1 MADLLESGAQ
11 FIAKTMNVQFS
22 RTVTYVR
29 GQDSAELK
37 ATPSRS
43 TFEVDSG
50 TGIVRVVTRD
60 YIVKVADLVH
70 TSGRFLPQRG
80 DRIIEMGADGAP
92 VEYEVTNVGSE
103 PEWRQC
109 DPYGLAIRVHTK
121 QVGEVVP

>member
-1 MADLLESGAQ
+1 MADLLESGSRFVAN
-11 FIAKTMNVQFS
+11 TMNCHFA

-29 GQDSAELK
+29 GQDSAEIR

-43 TFEVDSG
+43 TFEVDNG

-60 YIVKVADLVH
+60 WIVRVQDLVH
-70 TSGRFLPQRG
+70 TSGRFLPERG
-80 DRIIEMGADGAP
+80 DRIVEIGADGAP

-103 PEWRQC
+103 PQWRQC
-109 DPYGLAIRVHTK
+109 DPYGHSIRVHTK